1 MYPFYVAA
9 YLVLSVLVGLC
20 GRHRRIGF
28 VGFLIVALLLTPL
41 LGLVVTP
48 VVQETLGFAGETIL
62 LQGG

>member
-28 VGFLIVALLLTPL
+28 VGFLVVALLLTPP
-41 LGLVVTP
+41 LGLVIVYCTA
-48 VVQETLGFAGETIL
+48 ETRPRPLARL
-62 LQGG
+62 

>member
-28 VGFLIVALLLTPL
+28 VGFLIVALLLTPP
-41 LGLVVTP
+41 LGLVIVYCTA
-48 VVQETLGFAGETIL
+48 ETRPRPLARL
-62 LQGG
+62 